1 LGHLSKSKHPA
12 LVNNRNNTT
21 TTNSSSLEIEDIS
34 DSNRE
39 DNDRPENLSN
49 PKELHEPETDMT
61 TGSSQEEEEEF
72 QCVDLEP
79 VAKKQKRALFSQKPK
94 QASILSVDPIRSL
107 SGTPKKTNYSPSPAK
122 AICLDTESQVGGDE
136 MWTVR
141 RLRRRTTGARNNK
154 PDKKSNA
161 AAKKTNIEEKETSEK
176 EDRDMDE
183 KDEDTSQTETND
195 KHVDNDEIRSNGS
208 TDIVVVFTQCDLE

>member
-1 LGHLSKSKHPA
+1 MKCYNLTLIRSFKSNSPLMKKKDMKDA
-12 LVNNRNNTT
+12 LRN
-21 TTNSSSLEIEDIS
+21 IS
-34 DSNRE
+34 D
-39 DNDRPENLSN
+39 
-49 PKELHEPETDMT
+49 EL
-61 TGSSQEEEEEF
+61 GSS
-72 QCVDLEP
+72 
-79 VAKKQKRALFSQKPK
+79 RN
-94 QASILSVDPIRSL
+94 PIR
-107 SGTPKKTNYSPSPAK
+107 SPSPAK

-183 KDEDTSQTETND
+183 KDEDTTQMVHTVQKSRNM
-195 KHVDNDEIRSNGS
+195 NGAK
-208 TDIVVVFTQCDLE
+208 